1 MKSHRMTALAL
12 AAGMAG
18 IAMIGIAGCGQPGPA
33 SGAARRA
40 SVVAASHPAARAPS
54 THAPA
59 AGTAKPAPA
68 VTPSGAASGATGA
81 SLATPA
87 AQAGAVRTKTHI
99 YEAFT
104 ATGKA
109 AIHITKTMDGS
120 CYIGSFAAA
129 RDDAWRCLS
138 GNDLYD
144 PCFSSDRAKGIVLCV
159 VAPWQRSGVK
169 IKLTKPLPKPY
180 AGKPSTS
187 GLPWGI
193 ETTAGLKCVFA
204 TGGTTAIGGVRAN
217 YGCATSKEW
226 LWGSPSRKLQ
236 PWTIYIA
243 PFDAKKLSTRAKIAV
258 AWF

>member
-1 MKSHRMTALAL
+1 MSARGTWCRRTSLTAVL
-12 AAGMAG
+12 AA
-18 IAMIGIAGCGQPGPA
+18 
-33 SGAARRA
+33 
-40 SVVAASHPAARAPS
+40 
-54 THAPA
+54 TL
-59 AGTAKPAPA
+59 A
-68 VTPSGAASGATGA
+68 VTGA
-81 SLATPA
+81 SLPGTAVQA
-87 AQAGAVRTKTHI
+87 AAGRPQVARSDLSEAVRTETHI

-104 ATGKA
+104 ASGKA
-109 AIHITKTMDGS
+109 AIHITKTVDGY
-120 CYIGSFAAA
+120 CYIGSLAAV
-129 RDDAWRCLS
+129 RDDAWRCIS

-144 PCFSSDRAKGIVLCV
+144 PCFSSHKAKGIVLCV
-159 VAPWQRSGVK
+159 GLPWQRSGVE

-217 YGCATSKEW
+217 YGCTTSNEW
-226 LWGSPSRKLQ
+226 LWGSPSRKTQ

-243 PFDAKKLSTRAKIAV
+243 PFDATKLSTRAKIAV